1 MCWNGAV
8 PRQPTSRWLAVRAAA
23 VALTLTLVLAAAGC
37 GNGGGDTGT
46 AVPASKSEKAKIDAQ
61 KAYNTAFEQ
70 CKRIGATALRANFQK
85 KGKKPVGIGLLAQV
99 YVAQTTFFHPHEQQA
114 IRGCAAGLR
123 D

>member
-8 PRQPTSRWLAVRAAA
+8 PCQLKSRWLAVRAAA
-23 VALTLTLVLAAAGC
+23 AALTVTLVLAAAGC
-37 GNGGGDTGT
+37 GNGGGDTGN

-70 CKRIGATALRANFQK
+70 CKRIGAATLRANYQK

-99 YVAQTTFFHPHEQQA
+99 YVAETTYFHPHEQQA
-114 IRGCAAGLR
+114 IKGCAAGLR